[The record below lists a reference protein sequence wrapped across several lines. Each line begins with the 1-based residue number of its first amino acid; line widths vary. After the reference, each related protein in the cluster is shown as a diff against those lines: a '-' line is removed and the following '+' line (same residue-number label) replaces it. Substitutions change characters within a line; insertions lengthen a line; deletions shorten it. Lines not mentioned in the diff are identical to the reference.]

1 MASTTIPRL
10 FKQAS
15 GLRPSLTSTNILA
28 KPALQART
36 RATVVDK
43 PIRAAAPRSPTRA
56 TKPSFERATFTIRDG
71 PIFHGKSFGARANI
85 SGEAV
90 FTTSLVGYPES
101 MTDPSYRGQILVFT
115 QPLIG
120 NYGVPA
126 AARDEYGLLK
136 HFESPNIQAAG
147 IVVADVALQ
156 YSHWTAV
163 ESLAEWCA
171 REGVPAITGVDT
183 RAIVTHLREEGSSLG
198 KISVGEEYDADEDEA
213 YDDPA
218 SINLVRKVSTKAP
231 FHVPSPKGDAHI
243 CLIDCGVK
251 ENIIRSIVSRGASVT
266 CVPFDFPIHKSAHHF
281 DGVFISNGPGDPTHC
296 RSTSDNLRSLMETSQ
311 IPIMGICLGHQL
323 LAIAAGADTM
333 KMKYGNRAHNI
344 PALDLNT
351 GKCHITSQNHGY
363 AVDPTTLPAEFKE
376 YFTNLNDGSNEGLIH
391 KTRPIF
397 STQFHPEAKGGPLDS
412 SYLFDAYV
420 ESVKV
425 YKTEKDKV
433 KGGAGRGRPDPLMVD
448 LLSKERVGVAPG
460 LPGF

>member
-1 MASTTIPRL
+1 MSKV
-10 FKQAS
+10 F
-15 GLRPSLTSTNILA
+15 RPSANALKRTLQPSTHI
-28 KPALQART
+28 RT
-36 RATVVDK
+36 NATLVSGT
-43 PIRAAAPRSPTRA
+43 PRSPPPRVSTRS
-56 TKPSFERATFTIRDG
+56 TKPSYERATFTIRDG
-71 PIFHGKSFGARANI
+71 PIFHGKSFGARTNI

-120 NYGVPA
+120 NYGVPSA
-126 AARDEYGLLK
+126 VRDEYGLFK
-136 HFESPNIQAAG
+136 YFESPNIQAAA

-183 RAIVTHLREEGSSLG
+183 REIVTYLREQGSSLG
-198 KISVGEEYDADEDEA
+198 KITVGEEYDADEDEA
-213 YDDPA
+213 YEDPGN
-218 SINLVRKVSTKAP
+218 INLVQKVSTKAP
-231 FHVPSPKGDAHI
+231 FHVPSPSGDAHVA
-243 CLIDCGVK
+243 LLDCGVK
-251 ENIIRSIVSRGASVT
+251 ENILRSLVSRGASVT
-266 CVPFDFPIHKSAHHF
+266 CLPYDYPIHKVAHHF

-296 RSTSDNLRSLMETSQ
+296 RATSDNLRTLMDTSQ

-323 LAIAAGADTM
+323 VAIAAGARTI

-344 PALDLNT
+344 PALDLST

-363 AVDPTTLPAEFKE
+363 AVDPESIPAEFKE
-376 YFTNLNDGSNEGLIH
+376 YFTNLNDGSNEGIIH

-420 ESVKV
+420 ERVKE
-425 YKTEKDKV
+425 YKNSQETL
-433 KGGAGRGRPDPLMVD
+433 KGGRRARPDPLMVD
-448 LLSKERVGVAPG
+448 LLAKERVGVAPKG
-460 LPGF
+460 VPQA